1 MSIHRSNNRHMRIKT
16 SNISNDVKDI
26 PDDNINTVL
35 DNGNKK
41 NKVEAHHH
49 IALMPFR
56 QLHQMYCQIYNTIP
70 FSYFV
75 RNKPFYIARQQILKW
90 KCACVVIA

>member
-1 MSIHRSNNRHMRIKT
+1 MSIHRSNNRHIRIKT
-16 SNISNDVKDI
+16 SNISDHVKDI
-26 PDDNINTVL
+26 PDDNINTIL

-41 NKVEAHHH
+41 NKVEAHH

-56 QLHQMYCQIYNTIP
+56 QLHQMYCKIYDTIS

-75 RNKPFYIARQQILKW
+75 LNKPFYITSPTNTEMEMCMW
-90 KCACVVIA
+90 

>member
-16 SNISNDVKDI
+16 SNISDHVKDI

-41 NKVEAHHH
+41 NKVVAHCR

-56 QLHQMYCQIYNTIP
+56 QLHQMYCKIYNAIS

-75 RNKPFYIARQQILKW
+75 LNKPFYITSPTITEMEM
-90 KCACVVIA
+90 CMCGNC